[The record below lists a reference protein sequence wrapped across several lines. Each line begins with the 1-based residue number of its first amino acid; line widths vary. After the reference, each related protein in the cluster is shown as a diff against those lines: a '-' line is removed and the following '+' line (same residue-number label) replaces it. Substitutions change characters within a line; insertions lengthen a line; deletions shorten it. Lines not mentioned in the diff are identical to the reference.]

1 MSPSTKYIVRHIN
14 KTNSNWWITFVKQ
27 HLCSTST
34 KFSLIFVHPLNLTGF
49 PESIGKLKIQRA
61 SLQLNSFSII
71 LFSVNKTVIFSFPI
85 CRDNLWQNLQV
96 LIPKYKPN
104 HWHPKLS
111 PVISYLLIIAFF
123 FFFKMQPTFLLDFA
137 TEQSWKKDFCLI

>member
-123 FFFKMQPTFLLDFA
+123 FFLKCNPH
-137 TEQSWKKDFCLI
+137 FCLILLQNKVERKIFV